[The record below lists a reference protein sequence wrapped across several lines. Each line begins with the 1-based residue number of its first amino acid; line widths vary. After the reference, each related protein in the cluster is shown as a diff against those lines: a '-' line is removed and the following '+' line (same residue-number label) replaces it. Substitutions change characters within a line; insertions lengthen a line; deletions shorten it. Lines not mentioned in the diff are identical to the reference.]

1 MAKQLNYDR
10 SATTS
15 EIPIEI
21 RQPKVIKTVN
31 NQIPQL
37 NAIPSSTTLKPTKKV
52 NQISTLD
59 DIAFLVIIFF
69 FVILILVLLIKII

>member
-10 SATTS
+10 SATTTS
-15 EIPIEI
+15 QVPIYI
-21 RQPKVIKTVN
+21 RQPKVTNTFSNEV
-31 NQIPQL
+31 PQL

-59 DIAFLVIIFF
+59 DIAFLVTN
-69 FVILILVLLIKII
+69 L